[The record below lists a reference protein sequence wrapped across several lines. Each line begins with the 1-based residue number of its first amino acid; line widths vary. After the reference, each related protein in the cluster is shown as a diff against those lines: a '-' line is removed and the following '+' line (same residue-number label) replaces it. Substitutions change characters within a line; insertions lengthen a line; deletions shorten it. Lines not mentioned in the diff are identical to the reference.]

1 MTWGVP
7 HKSNRQLTIG
17 RNIPTGFFILLRK
30 LFLSPS
36 HIQTIQITSST
47 FGIIIIRVLVHNIT
61 KDNICVKQVLRVG
74 FFYFP
79 VIHQSHWRRSV
90 CFSSACSF
98 QRRCINPSI
107 LFVFLYFQ
115 SLKNFYVKSRSSDR
129 QLFYPLYFTTI
140 NLQNYLSNRLLWV
153 GKKVVNK
160 NITRGGRTTMK
171 TELDTRALLN
181 VKEMCEYLG
190 IGQTKARELLS
201 NPANGFTV
209 RIGNRL
215 YAHKGRLDHW
225 LLNQILS

>member
-160 NITRGGRTTMK
+160 NITRGGRAAMK
-171 TELDTRALLN
+171 TELDTRAL
-181 VKEMCEYLG
+181 
-190 IGQTKARELLS
+190 
-201 NPANGFTV
+201 
-209 RIGNRL
+209 
-215 YAHKGRLDHW
+215 
-225 LLNQILS
+225 

>member
-47 FGIIIIRVLVHNIT
+47 FGIIIIRVLVHNSM
-61 KDNICVKQVLRVG
+61 KDGICVKQVLRVG

>member
-115 SLKNFYVKSRSSDR
+115 SLKISMSSHGQVTVNYFILYILL
-129 QLFYPLYFTTI
+129 QLTY
-140 NLQNYLSNRLLWV
+140 
-153 GKKVVNK
+153 K
-160 NITRGGRTTMK
+160 ITLATAYCG
-171 TELDTRALLN
+171 
-181 VKEMCEYLG
+181 
-190 IGQTKARELLS
+190 
-201 NPANGFTV
+201 
-209 RIGNRL
+209 
-215 YAHKGRLDHW
+215 
-225 LLNQILS
+225 

>member
-79 VIHQSHWRRSV
+79 VIHQSLAKVS
-90 CFSSACSF
+90 
-98 QRRCINPSI
+98 
-107 LFVFLYFQ
+107 LFLICV
-115 SLKNFYVKSRSSDR
+115 
-129 QLFYPLYFTTI
+129 
-140 NLQNYLSNRLLWV
+140 
-153 GKKVVNK
+153 
-160 NITRGGRTTMK
+160 
-171 TELDTRALLN
+171 
-181 VKEMCEYLG
+181 
-190 IGQTKARELLS
+190 LLS
-201 NPANGFTV
+201 EKMYQSIYLICLSIFSIFEKFLCQVTV
-209 RIGNRL
+209 
-215 YAHKGRLDHW
+215 K
-225 LLNQILS
+225 